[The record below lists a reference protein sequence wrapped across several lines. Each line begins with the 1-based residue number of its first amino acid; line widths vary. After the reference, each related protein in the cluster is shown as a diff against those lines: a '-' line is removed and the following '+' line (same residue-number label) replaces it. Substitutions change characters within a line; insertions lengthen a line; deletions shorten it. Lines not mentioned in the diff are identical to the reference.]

1 MDISNYNVA
10 EAEHTKL
17 VEEKDNLIKE
27 RNKEGTSAEQI
38 YFIDQQLKV
47 IDKQID
53 DLEYEWPELYYWSI

>member
-10 EAEHTKL
+10 EAEHKRL

-38 YFIDQQLKV
+38 YFIDQQLKI

>member
-17 VEEKDNLIKE
+17 VEEKDYLIKE
-27 RNKEGTSAEQI
+27 KNKEGTSAEQI

>member
-27 RNKEGTSAEQI
+27 RNKEGASAEQI
-38 YFIDQQLKV
+38 YFIDQQIKI

>member
-53 DLEYEWPELYYWSI
+53 ELEYEWPELYYWSI

>member
-17 VEEKDNLIKE
+17 VEEKDNLMKE
-27 RNKEGTSAEQI
+27 KNKEGTSAEQI

-53 DLEYEWPELYYWSI
+53 ELEYEWPELYYWSI

>member
-17 VEEKDNLIKE
+17 VEEKDKLIKE

-38 YFIDQQLKV
+38 YFIDQQLK
-47 IDKQID
+47 IINKQID

>member
-38 YFIDQQLKV
+38 YFIDQQLKI

>member
-17 VEEKDNLIKE
+17 VKEKDYLMKE

-38 YFIDQQLKV
+38 YFIDQQLKI